1 MSTDFPCGTRNGA
14 KFSANLKGKT
24 PVSQDAAGQCARSSF
39 MDRQHINRKS
49 VPPIIEPGSMLP
61 HDNKA
66 LRERIV
72 CKDTKDVGK
81 SADYS
86 LCSLTTG
93 MC

>member
-1 MSTDFPCGTRNGA
+1 MSTDFPGFTRNGA
-14 KFSANLKGKT
+14 KFSANLKGNI
-24 PVSQDAAGQCARSSF
+24 PVSQDAAEQCARSSL

-49 VPPIIEPGSMLP
+49 VPPISEPGSMLP
-61 HDNKA
+61 HDSRA

-72 CKDTKDVGK
+72 CKDTKVVGK

-86 LCSLTTG
+86 LCFLTTG